1 MNLRPLP
8 MLVRAVGLACS
19 MLVVDPLPAQVVFS
33 PSEVQITSTAGQVN
47 VTSASG
53 TKITDLQVPT
63 ASGEKP
69 TTATHRPG
77 AVIETGPDSQATVS
91 IPGAGSMLLGSET
104 QVRLPKTGDKAQ
116 SLELLKGKLFLNIS
130 AEEVKKQGEASFR
143 LKTPAALLAVK
154 GTKFFASVEKDQ
166 ETAGVHEGQIGTFA
180 MASRQLNDVQ
190 SGNALS
196 IVKGKPE
203 PIRPLTADERRES
216 IHYELAASE
225 GRITNSLGMKF
236 AAVPG
241 TKVLFCIHETRFKD
255 YAAYHAEVKHRFMD
269 AWQQQTYAG
278 FKITEK
284 NQEHPVVS
292 IGAAYALGFCDWL
305 GKKEG
310 RKYRLPTDEEWS
322 FAVGIGRKEEALP
335 VGTNLDGAVTD
346 HFPWGETWPPR
357 SKIGNYCDET
367 YHKKLRPQDPYL
379 IGYDDGFPTTSPV
392 MSFSPNTFGLFDLG
406 GNVSE
411 WVFQSKTAP
420 NISIDRSLERL
431 PVPPLQTRGG
441 SFLHSS
447 RDMLLSSR
455 RIINTGGWGGEPDQ
469 TFRITMMIE

>member
-1 MNLRPLP
+1 
-8 MLVRAVGLACS
+8 
-19 MLVVDPLPAQVVFS
+19 
-33 PSEVQITSTAGQVN
+33 
-47 VTSASG
+47 
-53 TKITDLQVPT
+53 
-63 ASGEKP
+63 
-69 TTATHRPG
+69 
-77 AVIETGPDSQATVS
+77 
-91 IPGAGSMLLGSET
+91 
-104 QVRLPKTGDKAQ
+104 
-116 SLELLKGKLFLNIS
+116 
-130 AEEVKKQGEASFR
+130 
-143 LKTPAALLAVK
+143 
-154 GTKFFASVEKDQ
+154 
-166 ETAGVHEGQIGTFA
+166 VHEGTIGSYA
-180 MASRQLNDVQ
+180 IASRQLNEVQ

-196 IVKGKPE
+196 VVKGKPE
-203 PIRPLTADERRES
+203 PLRPLTDEERREA
-216 IHYELAASE
+216 INYELAVSE

-269 AWQQQTYAG
+269 TWQQQTYAG

-335 VGTNLDGAVTD
+335 AGTNLDGAVID

-357 SKIGNYCDET
+357 SRAGNYCDET

-392 MSFSPNTFGLFDLG
+392 MSFSPNSFGLFDLG

-411 WVFQSKTAP
+411 GVFQGKTAP
-420 NISIDRSLERL
+420 GVILTPSLQSMT
-431 PVPPLQTRGG
+431 VPPLFMRGA
-441 SFLHSS
+441 SFLHSNLE
-447 RDMLLSSR
+447 MLLSSQ
-455 RIINTGGWGGEPDQ
+455 RIESVGGWGGEPDHS
-469 TFRITMMIE
+469 FRIVMIIE